1 MRDPFHYRA
10 KYRGKHK
17 AKYTDK
23 YADYS
28 IYNLDIVYLKKL
40 PYFFTIDLTMITI
53 FS

>member
-23 YADYS
+23 YAEHS
-28 IYNLDIVYLKKL
+28 IYNLNIVYLKKL
-40 PYFFTIDLTMITI
+40 P
-53 FS
+53 